1 MKSAGHKTR
10 GFSVDFTCVPLNSG
24 GDIFSFSSSS
34 FRSLAEGEM
43 TKLSSVSS
51 ASEKDGRS
59 HVGQMLHTPLI
70 DSIIALPSC
79 SESVRVCR
87 TVLREKC

>member
-1 MKSAGHKTR
+1 
-10 GFSVDFTCVPLNSG
+10 
-24 GDIFSFSSSS
+24 
-34 FRSLAEGEM
+34 M

-79 SESVRVCR
+79 SESVRVMQDSTTR
-87 TVLREKC
+87 EVLVGDGHPYPHDTI